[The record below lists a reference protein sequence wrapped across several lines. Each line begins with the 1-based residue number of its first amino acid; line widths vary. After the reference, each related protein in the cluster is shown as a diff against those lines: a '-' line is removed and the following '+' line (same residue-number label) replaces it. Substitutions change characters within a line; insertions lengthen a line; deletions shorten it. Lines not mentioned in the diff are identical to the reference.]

1 MSHSLS
7 RSVFAKA
14 HDISFAVF
22 RVAHVVKNM
31 RLRMALEDA
40 AVDLVAN
47 PSDGTVDK
55 LLALVKLTVSIN
67 EIKTLNAEVLEREL
81 NLLSDMF
88 QQAINAAISENRVG
102 NDEEPDLAESFAEL
116 PAVSKPSLPTL
127 AKHDKSNNNGN
138 IAIRQSAIL
147 DFIRKLP
154 NGCRMRDLLTKFPEV
169 SERTLRNDLQDL
181 NAEGL
186 VERLGKG
193 AFSSFR
199 AVTKHE
205 IIAL

>member
-1 MSHSLS
+1 MT
-7 RSVFAKA
+7 
-14 HDISFAVF
+14 
-22 RVAHVVKNM
+22 
-31 RLRMALEDA
+31 LEDA

-88 QQAINAAISENRVG
+88 QQAINTVISENRVG